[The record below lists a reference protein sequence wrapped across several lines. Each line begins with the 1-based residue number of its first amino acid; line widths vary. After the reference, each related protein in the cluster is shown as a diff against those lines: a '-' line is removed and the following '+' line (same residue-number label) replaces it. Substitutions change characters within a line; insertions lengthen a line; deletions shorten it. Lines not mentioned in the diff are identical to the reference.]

1 MRVSQQ
7 LTRTLREA
15 SRDSDDGNQELLVR
29 AGFVRQLTSGVYSF
43 LPMGQRVMRKISQ
56 IVREEMDAAGGQEV
70 SMPILQPRDL
80 WEQRLP
86 NGSTRAESFGDVLFE
101 LQDRK
106 GRSMVLSP
114 THEEVVTTL
123 VAEFARS
130 YRDLPQLIYQ
140 IQTKMRDEQRPRGG
154 LLRVREFTM
163 MDLYSFDADQE
174 SMDASYR
181 RIAQVYCKAF
191 DRMGVRYLAIDADSG
206 AIGGKDSQEF
216 LALTEAG
223 EDDAMVCERCGYAA
237 NREKAEFV
245 RTELTREA
253 EGTLEEVHTPACT
266 SISDLAAFLHM
277 PQARTMKA
285 VCYVAA
291 NRMVM
296 ALVRG
301 DLEVNEVKLTNA
313 IYRAGISAADLHL
326 ANAEELEL
334 AGIVPGFTSPL
345 GKSESVLI
353 LTDPSLQMGNN
364 FVAGANRVDYHLKN
378 VNYPRDFRVDRWED
392 IASASEGAQCVR
404 CGGAL
409 RAVRGTEIGHI
420 FKLGALYSE
429 MFAAMFLGAEGASH
443 PILMGCYGIGIGR
456 TLAALVEQSYDE
468 KGILWPFS
476 VAPYS
481 VHLLGLDLD
490 KAENRQA
497 AEQLYAELSAAGVEV
512 LYDDRTESAG
522 VKFNDADLIGLPL
535 RAVVS
540 KRSLKSGGVELKLRK
555 ENTSWIVPLGEV
567 VQVMKDEVNRG
578 IAEGR

>member
-1 MRVSQQ
+1 
-7 LTRTLREA
+7 
-15 SRDSDDGNQELLVR
+15 
-29 AGFVRQLTSGVYSF
+29 
-43 LPMGQRVMRKISQ
+43 MGQRVMRKISQ

-86 NGSTRAESFGDVLFE
+86 NGSTRADLIGDVLFK

-106 GRSMVLSP
+106 GREMILAP

-140 IQTKMRDEQRPRGG
+140 IQTKLRDEQRPRGG

-163 MDLYSFDADQE
+163 MDLYSFDVDQE
-174 SMDASYR
+174 SMDVSYR
-181 RIAQVYCKAF
+181 RIAQAYRKAF
-191 DRMGVRYLAIDADSG
+191 DRMGMRYLAIEADSG

-216 LALTEAG
+216 IALTEAG

-237 NREKAEFV
+237 NREKAEFA

-253 EGTLEEVHTPACT
+253 ERELAEVHTPNCA
-266 SISDLAAFLHM
+266 SISDLAAFLRV
-277 PQARTMKA
+277 PEERTMKA

-291 NRMVM
+291 ERMVM

-313 IYRAGISAADLHL
+313 IYRAGINAADLHL
-326 ANAEELEL
+326 ASAEELDR
-334 AGIVPGFTSPL
+334 AGIVAGFTSPL

-353 LTDPSLQMGNN
+353 LADPSLQMGNN

-378 VNYPRDFRVDRWED
+378 VNYPRDFRVDGWED

-404 CGGAL
+404 CGGTLHAM
-409 RAVRGTEIGHI
+409 RGTEIGHI
-420 FKLGALYSE
+420 FKLGALYSDI
-429 MFAAMFLGAEGASH
+429 FNALFLDAEGVSY

-456 TLAALVEQSYDE
+456 TLAALVEQSHDE
-468 KGILWPFS
+468 KGMLWPFG
-476 VAPYS
+476 VAPYH
-481 VHLLGLDLD
+481 VNLLGFDLD

-497 AEQLYAELSAAGVEV
+497 AEQLYAELNAAGVEV
-512 LYDDRTESAG
+512 LYDDRVESAG
-522 VKFNDADLIGLPL
+522 VKFNDADLLGLPL

-540 KRSLKSGGVELKLRK
+540 KRSLKNGGIELKLRK
-555 ENTSWIVPLGEV
+555 ESSGRIVPLAEAVG
-567 VQVMKDEVNRG
+567 VMRDEVSSG
-578 IAEGR
+578 IAERR